1 MTPPNDPATLGTHE
15 PASARRPLPSPT
27 PELVLRLQEERHNP
41 SVSLLLST
49 DPGTRMSG
57 RDRVRLRAQ
66 YKEALRRLV
75 AEPVSQRVAA
85 SILQRL
91 DRQVERV
98 SSAPMTQALAVYAGP
113 TMAMSL
119 GLGVSVEERVVVDPS
134 FATRDLVRSLHRTP
148 RHAVLVVDWD
158 EARLYHGQGD
168 SMTPVRGRFPL
179 SRAAYGADT
188 GRFLHDVD
196 RALGAHLA
204 VHPSPV
210 VVAGRPSLLTELTGT
225 SRHLSRL
232 AGVITL
238 DPATT
243 SLDELRAAIAPR
255 LETYLLSRQREALDL
270 VARTRGRGVLAA
282 GMQAAWRAVWSGQ
295 PEMLAVERGLF
306 YPARVL
312 GGGRHLEPATDIE
325 DPAVIDDAVD
335 ELIELVLV
343 RGAWVAFTEDGQ
355 LSEHDGVALVM
366 APTSHSDERRTADRG
381 L

>member
-1 MTPPNDPATLGTHE
+1 MTPLIDPATLRADEHTSGA
-15 PASARRPLPSPT
+15 PPLPTPT
-27 PELVLRLQEERHNP
+27 PELVLRLQKERHNP
-41 SVSLLLST
+41 SVSLLLNT

-66 YKEALRRLV
+66 YKEAVRRLV
-75 AEPVSQRVAA
+75 AEPVSQPVAA

-98 SSAPMTQALAVYAGP
+98 SSAPMKQALAVYAGP

-119 GLGVSVEERVVVDPS
+119 SLGVSVEERVVVDPS

-158 EARLYHGQGD
+158 EARLYHGQAD
-168 SMTPVRGRFPL
+168 SLTPVRGRFPL

-188 GRFLHDVD
+188 GRFLQAVD
-196 RALGAHLA
+196 RAFGAHVA
-204 VHPSPV
+204 ARPSPV
-210 VVAGRPSLLTELTGT
+210 VVAGDHSLLTELTQT

-232 AGVITL
+232 AGVIAL

-255 LETYLLSRQREALDL
+255 LEAYLLSRQREALDL
-270 VARTRGRGVLAA
+270 VARSRGRGVLAA
-282 GMQAAWRAVWSGQ
+282 GMQAAWRAAWSAQ
-295 PEMLAVERGLF
+295 PEMLAVERRLF

-312 GGGRHLEPATDIE
+312 GSGRHLEPATDVE
-325 DPAVIDDAVD
+325 DPAVLDDAVD

-343 RGAWVAFTEDGQ
+343 RGGWVAFTEDGQ
-355 LSEHDGVALVM
+355 LSEHDGVALVV
-366 APTSHSDERRTADRG
+366 ASTSSTDEPPD
-381 L
+381 